1 MELMMEQYKPVIYA
15 VLMIIVLYV
24 ALRIRAKIVKSQQE
38 TDAAIVAENDAALPL
53 YIPASVKAFFFSPTG
68 TTKKIVSRVAEDIAS
83 LWDMPLHIYDFTL
96 PAQRDLDDLQEI
108 NALSEIYAD
117 DIVIFGVPTYAGR
130 VPNVLLPFFKDVLA
144 GRGNGAFAI
153 PIVLFGNR
161 NYDDSL
167 IELRDLL
174 ADAGFMPIAGAAF
187 VGEHSF
193 SNILGAERPDEEDM
207 TEASAFAASVY
218 QRIHELKELPTEK
231 VYVNGEEPYRPYYT
245 PRDRHGE
252 SINILKVKPKVDED
266 KCIDCK
272 LCARVCP
279 MGSIDFEDISNYTGI
294 CIKCGACEK
303 ECPTGAR
310 YYDDP
315 GYLYHKK
322 ELEEMYTRRAEPEL
336 F

>member
-1 MELMMEQYKPVIYA
+1 MEQYKPVIYA

-38 TDAAIVAENDAALPL
+38 TDAEIVAENDAALPL

-68 TTKKIVSRVAEDIAS
+68 TTEKIVSRVAEDIAS
-83 LWDMPLHIYDFTL
+83 LWDMPLHFYDFTL
-96 PAQRDLDDLQEI
+96 PLGREPE
-108 NALSEIYAD
+108 ALPEIYAD

-144 GRGNGAFAI
+144 DRGNGAFAI

-174 ADAGFMPIAGAAF
+174 ADAGFMPVAGAAF
-187 VGEHSF
+187 AGEHSF
-193 SNILGAERPDEEDM
+193 SKILGAGRPDEEDM
-207 TEASAFAASVY
+207 TEASAFAANVY
-218 QRIHELKELPTEK
+218 QSIHALKELPTEK
-231 VYVNGEEPYRPYYT
+231 AYVNGEEPYRPYYT
-245 PRDRHGE
+245 PRDRHGD
-252 SINILKVKPKVDED
+252 SINILKVKPEVDEE

-279 MGSIDFEDISNYTGI
+279 MGSIDFDDIRDYTGI

-303 ECPTGAR
+303 KCPTGAR
-310 YYDDP
+310 YYDDQ
-315 GYLYHKK
+315 GYLYHKT
-322 ELEEMYTRRAEPEL
+322 ELEEMYTKRAEPEL